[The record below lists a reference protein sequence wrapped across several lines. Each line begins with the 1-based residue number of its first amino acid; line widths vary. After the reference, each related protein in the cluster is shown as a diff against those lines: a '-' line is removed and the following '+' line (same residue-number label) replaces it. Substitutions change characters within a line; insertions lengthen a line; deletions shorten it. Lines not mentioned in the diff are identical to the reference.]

1 MAEDDEDE
9 DDEDVEDEDGDGEDG
24 DDEDGESSGGGK
36 SKLILFIAIGVVFL
50 LIAGG
55 ATAYFLGAFD
65 SMFGGSD
72 DAAMEESAGGASGAG
87 SGGGGGGGGSK
98 PVNVRTVGHKYEL
111 PELALQLKPEGRQ
124 PHAALVR
131 ITLMLGRAEE
141 EDIVHMDQSAAKIT
155 ESLQQ
160 AVAEFSFADFQGS
173 SGPYLL
179 REVLLQ
185 RVPPLAKPVIIRD
198 ILITSMIVQ

>member
-9 DDEDVEDEDGDGEDG
+9 DDEDVEDGDDEDG

-55 ATAYFLGAFD
+55 AAAYFLGAFD
-65 SMFGGSD
+65 SLLGGSD
-72 DAAMEESAGGASGAG
+72 DAAMEESAGGASGGG
-87 SGGGGGGGGSK
+87 SGGGGGK
-98 PVNVRTVGHKYEL
+98 PVNVRTVGYKYEL

-141 EDIVHMDQSAAKIT
+141 EDIIHMDQSAAKFT
-155 ESLQQ
+155 ESMQQ

-185 RVPPLAKPVIIRD
+185 RLPPLAKPVVIRD
-198 ILITSMIVQ
+198 ILITNMIVQ

>member
-9 DDEDVEDEDGDGEDG
+9 DEDEDEDVEDGDGEDG

-36 SKLILFIAIGVVFL
+36 SKLILFIVIGVVFL
-50 LIAGG
+50 LIAGA

-65 SMFGGSD
+65 SLLGGSD
-72 DAAMEESAGGASGAG
+72 DAAMQGSAGGASGAG
-87 SGGGGGGGGSK
+87 SGGGGGGGKS
-98 PVNVRTVGHKYEL
+98 VNVRTVGHKYEL

-141 EDIVHMDQSAAKIT
+141 EDIIHMDQSAAKFT
-155 ESLQQ
+155 ESVQQ
-160 AVAEFSFADFQGS
+160 AVAEFSYADFQGS

-185 RVPPLAKPVIIRD
+185 RLPPLAKPVVIRD
-198 ILITSMIVQ
+198 ILITNMIV